1 MANIF
6 PSQEE
11 EQTTEYTAPV
21 TVPLFEVVGLLRLY
35 VVEYFEGDGHY
46 IADDWFDNCLARE
59 VPENRR
65 ADIKDRFYAELMEP
79 LQEEFEQHLYRLA
92 EYLAETEE

>member
-1 MANIF
+1 MANF
-6 PSQEE
+6 YPSQEE
-11 EQTTEYTAPV
+11 ELTPEYATLL
-21 TVPLFEVVGLLRLY
+21 TVPLYEVIGLFRLY
-35 VVEYFEGDGHY
+35 VADYFEGDGHY
-46 IADDWFDNCLARE
+46 LADDWFDNCLAKE
-59 VPENRR
+59 VPEDRR